1 MVVDDEN
8 VPPDDVR
15 ERERV
20 ILVLSISERVCVE
33 VNESVIGELSV
44 EEWVMVIKSDSVCGS
59 DTDMVMGTD

>member
-8 VPPDDVR
+8 VPPDEVR

-20 ILVLSISERVCVE
+20 IVVLSISERVCVE
-33 VNESVIGELSV
+33 VSESVIGELSV
-44 EEWVMVIKSDSVCGS
+44 EEWVMVTKSDSVCGS